1 MAAPYRCRG
10 GAPLGR
16 ARGRGGRGLGAAARL
31 ARQPRRLLE
40 VARRRRGRLAAVKLG
55 AARARGR
62 GRVVRGGR
70 GLAAR
75 ALLAGQVAR
84 LCVRRRSVRLQ
95 LLRSSAATALT
106 NRKSC
111 RSWPIQIFLLQCRT
125 AACRG
130 RRRSRAAGE
139 QGRGDRDRAAAAAAP
154 CFVTAPLL
162 TDLCHLMELAV

>member
-31 ARQPRRLLE
+31 ARQPRRLPE
-40 VARRRRGRLAAVKLG
+40 VSRGRRGRLAAVQLG

-106 NRKSC
+106 NKNS
-111 RSWPIQIFLLQCRT
+111 
-125 AACRG
+125 
-130 RRRSRAAGE
+130 
-139 QGRGDRDRAAAAAAP
+139 
-154 CFVTAPLL
+154 
-162 TDLCHLMELAV
+162 